1 MNEQNDKKTDRKKD
15 KKKRLC
21 LSILAL
27 IMLLFVPVSAY
38 ASEIKSDGKTTQAM
52 EEENK
57 TVRVGYFPYA
67 NFQEGGYGEH
77 KQGAGYEYLQKISYI
92 TGWKY
97 EYVYGSFK
105 ECLDML
111 ADGEID
117 LLGSVSYTPER
128 AESIDYS
135 TYAEGTERY
144 WLYTREEH
152 ADLADGDLKQMNG
165 CRIGA
170 TDGSYQKEL
179 LGKWLDSNQIQA
191 EVVICKGYDEMIEKL
206 DADELDA
213 LVIPVLSVNS
223 DFIAIANIGASDCY
237 FGVSKSRPDLL
248 KELNSAMEEINNTE
262 TDYSS
267 KLYARY
273 EGKAVINYALN
284 KEEKQWLDAHENTI
298 CVGYLKD
305 NLPFCGEEN
314 GKLTGILGTVLDT
327 VQEKYKITIK
337 VVPCSTGEQMNEALQ
352 SGEIDIAGPIIQD
365 LYTQEQFQVILTDE
379 IFDITPVVI
388 YKGNEY
394 RSSLSTIAATDTSLY
409 SELMVSFLFPDAEIK
424 QYDTQEECLEAVA
437 NGKAG
442 ATVIPSSKIN
452 LLNESPMTKS
462 LSFAEMAKRQ
472 ELALFTTRENRRA
485 ATIINKAIEQSSNVL
500 NGVVLAQNSVSEKK
514 MTLQDVFAEYGGL
527 AVGVS
532 FVIIFVLLLL
542 VYSLSVS
549 RKKQMEALKEAQ
561 DANAA
566 NIAKTTFLNHMSHDI
581 RTPMN
586 AIVGFTDI
594 AMKRKPDK
602 EVENCLKK
610 IRQSS
615 EYLMTLIND
624 VLDISRIE
632 SGKLEYKPVPVD
644 FRNMTDTVLSIA
656 RGYIENRDLNFCVS
670 REELKTPYVMADEL
684 RIREVLLNIISN
696 AVKFTKDGGTISFA
710 AENAPGNDDHHI
722 IIRYRISDTGI
733 GMSEAFQSRI
743 FDEFTQENDGA
754 RTSYKGTGLGMAIA
768 KKYVDLMG
776 GKIEVSSRQGVG
788 STFTVEIPLRIAE
801 QILTEKEEKLRK
813 DMDLHGLHVLL
824 AEDNDLNAEIAVSLL
839 EEQGMIVTR
848 AADGKSA
855 LIQFCN
861 TAPGTFD
868 LILMDIM
875 MPEMNGYETTKAI
888 RNLSNRPDGK
898 EIPIIAM
905 TANAFA
911 EDVQAALDAGMDD
924 HVAKPMDM
932 DILISA
938 IEKCVKR

>member
-1 MNEQNDKKTDRKKD
+1 MNRKIEKQIRKKG
-15 KKKRLC
+15 KKKRFY
-21 LSILAL
+21 LSIFAF
-27 IMLLFVPVSAY
+27 IMLLFVPVFVY
-38 ASEIKSDGKTTQAM
+38 ASEMKSDGKTTQVI

-57 TVRVGYFPYA
+57 TVRVGYFPYS
-67 NFQEGGYGEH
+67 NFQEGSYGEH

-144 WLYTREEH
+144 WIYTREEH
-152 ADLADGDLKQMNG
+152 ANLADGDLKQMNG

-179 LGKWLDSNQIQA
+179 LEKWLDSNQIQA

-213 LVIPVLSVNS
+213 LVIPALSVNS
-223 DFIAIANIGASDCY
+223 DFIAIANIGAGDCY

-248 KELNSAMEEINNTE
+248 KELNATLEEINNTE

-267 KLYARY
+267 KLYASY

-337 VVPCSTGEQMNEALQ
+337 AVPCSTGEQMNEALQ

-532 FVIIFVLLLL
+532 FVIVFVLLLL

-561 DANAA
+561 NANAA
-566 NIAKTTFLNHMSHDI
+566 NIAKTTFLNHMSHDL

-632 SGKLEYKPVPVD
+632 SGKLEYKPVP
-644 FRNMTDTVLSIA
+644 TDLRDMINTVLSIA
-656 RGYIENRDLNFCVS
+656 KGYMENRDLNLYVS
-670 REELKTPYVMADEL
+670 REKLKTPYVMADEL

-696 AVKFTKDGGTISFA
+696 AVKFTKDGGTISFV
-710 AENAPGNDDHHI
+710 AENCPGNDEHHVI
-722 IIRYRISDTGI
+722 VRYRISDTGI
-733 GMSEAFQSRI
+733 GMSEEFQSRI

-776 GKIEVSSRQGVG
+776 GKIEVSSRQGIG

-801 QILTEKEEKLRK
+801 QVLTEKEEKLRK

-855 LIQFCN
+855 LLQFCN

-888 RNLSNRPDGK
+888 RNLSDRPDGK

-911 EDVQAALDAGMDD
+911 EDVQAALKAGMDD
-924 HVAKPMDM
+924 HVAKPIDM
-932 DILISA
+932 SILISVITKY
-938 IEKCVKR
+938 IEQ

>member
-1 MNEQNDKKTDRKKD
+1 MNRKIEKQIRKKS
-15 KKKRLC
+15 KNNRVC
-21 LSILAL
+21 LSIFAFV
-27 IMLLFVPVSAY
+27 MLLFVPFFVY
-38 ASEIKSDGKTTQAM
+38 ASETKSDGNTTQVI

-117 LLGSVSYTPER
+117 ILGNVSYTPER

-135 TYAEGTERY
+135 TYAAGTERY
-144 WLYTREEH
+144 WIYTREDH
-152 ADLADGDLKQMNG
+152 TDLMDGDPKQMNG
-165 CRIGA
+165 CRIGVA
-170 TDGSYQKEL
+170 DGSYQKEL
-179 LGKWLDSNQIQA
+179 LEKWLDSNQIQA
-191 EVVICKGYDEMIEKL
+191 EVVVCKGYDEMIEKL

-298 CVGYLKD
+298 RVGYLKD

-337 VVPCSTGEQMNEALQ
+337 AVPCSTGVEMNEALQ
-352 SGEIDIAGPIIQD
+352 SGKIDIAGPIIQD
-365 LYTQEQFQVILTDE
+365 FYTQEQFQVVLTDA

-388 YKGNEY
+388 YKGKEY
-394 RSSLSTIAATDTSLY
+394 SSSLSTVAVTETSLY
-409 SELMVSFLFPDAEIK
+409 SGLMVSLLFPDAEIK

-437 NGKAG
+437 NGKVG
-442 ATVIPSSKIN
+442 ATVVPSSKIN
-452 LLNESPMTKS
+452 ILNESPLTQS
-462 LSFAEMAKRQ
+462 LSFAEMEKRQ
-472 ELALFTTRENRRA
+472 ELGMFTTRENRRV
-485 ATIINKAIEQSSNVL
+485 ATIINKAIDQSSNIL
-500 NGVVLAQNSVSEKK
+500 NGVVLAQNSVSEKE
-514 MTLQDVFAEYGGL
+514 MTLQDILAEHAGL
-527 AVGVS
+527 VIGVS

-561 DANAA
+561 NANAA
-566 NIAKTTFLNHMSHDI
+566 NIAKTTFLNHMSHDL

-632 SGKLEYKPVPVD
+632 SGKLEYKPVP
-644 FRNMTDTVLSIA
+644 TDLRDMINTVLSIA
-656 RGYIENRDLNFCVS
+656 KGYMENRDLNLYVS
-670 REELKTPYVMADEL
+670 REKLKTPYVMADEL

-710 AENAPGNDDHHI
+710 AENAPGNDENHI
-722 IIRYRISDTGI
+722 IVRYRISDTGI
-733 GMSEAFQSRI
+733 GMSEEFQTRI
-743 FDEFTQENDGA
+743 FDEFSQENNGA

-768 KKYVDLMG
+768 KQYVDLMG

-788 STFTVEIPLRIAE
+788 SAFTVEIPLLIAE
-801 QILTEKEEKLRK
+801 HVLTEEKEKLRK
-813 DMDLHGLHVLL
+813 DIDLHGLHVLL
-824 AEDNDLNAEIAVSLL
+824 AEDNDLNAEIAIALL
-839 EEQGMIVTR
+839 EEKGMIVTR
-848 AADGKSA
+848 TTDGKSA
-855 LIQFCN
+855 LTQFCN
-861 TAPGTFD
+861 TVPGTFD

-888 RNLSNRPDGK
+888 RNLPDRPDGK

-911 EDVQAALDAGMDD
+911 EDVQAALKAGMDD
-924 HVAKPMDM
+924 HVAKPIDM
-932 DILISA
+932 SILISVITKY
-938 IEKCVKR
+938 IEQ

>member
-1 MNEQNDKKTDRKKD
+1 MNRKIEKQIRKKS
-15 KKKRLC
+15 KNNRVC
-21 LSILAL
+21 LSIFAFV
-27 IMLLFVPVSAY
+27 MLLFVPFFVY
-38 ASEIKSDGKTTQAM
+38 ASETKSDGNTTQVI

-67 NFQEGGYGEH
+67 NFQEDGYGEH

-117 LLGSVSYTPER
+117 ILGNVSYTPER

-135 TYAEGTERY
+135 TYVAGTERY
-144 WLYTREEH
+144 WIYTREDH
-152 ADLADGDLKQMNG
+152 TDLTDGDPKQMNG
-165 CRIGA
+165 CRIGVA
-170 TDGSYQKEL
+170 DGSYQKEL
-179 LGKWLDSNQIQA
+179 LEKWLDSNQIQA
-191 EVVICKGYDEMIEKL
+191 EVVVCKGYDEMIEKL

-298 CVGYLKD
+298 RVGYLKD

-314 GKLTGILGTVLDT
+314 GKLTVILGT

-337 VVPCSTGEQMNEALQ
+337 AVPCSTGVEMNEALQ
-352 SGEIDIAGPIIQD
+352 SGKIDIAGPIIQD
-365 LYTQEQFQVILTDE
+365 FYTQEQFQVVLTDA

-388 YKGNEY
+388 YKGKEY
-394 RSSLSTIAATDTSLY
+394 SSSLSTVAVTETSLY
-409 SELMVSFLFPDAEIK
+409 SGLMVSLLFPDAEIK

-437 NGKAG
+437 NGKVG
-442 ATVIPSSKIN
+442 ATVVPSSKIN
-452 LLNESPMTKS
+452 ILNESPLTQS

-472 ELALFTTRENRRA
+472 ELGMFTTRENRRA

-500 NGVVLAQNSVSEKK
+500 NGVVLAQNSVSEKE
-514 MTLQDVFAEYGGL
+514 MTLKDILAEHAGL
-527 AVGVS
+527 VIGVS

-561 DANAA
+561 NANAA
-566 NIAKTTFLNHMSHDI
+566 NIAKTTFLNHMSHDL

-632 SGKLEYKPVPVD
+632 SGKLEYKPVP
-644 FRNMTDTVLSIA
+644 TDLRDMINTVLSIA
-656 RGYIENRDLNFCVS
+656 KGYMENRDLNLYVS
-670 REELKTPYVMADEL
+670 REKLKTPYVMADEL

-710 AENAPGNDDHHI
+710 AENAPGNDENHI
-722 IIRYRISDTGI
+722 IVRYRISDTGI
-733 GMSEAFQSRI
+733 GMSEEFQTRI
-743 FDEFTQENDGA
+743 FDEFSQENGGA
-754 RTSYKGTGLGMAIA
+754 RTSYKGAGLGMAIA
-768 KKYVDLMG
+768 KQYVDLMG
-776 GKIEVSSRQGVG
+776 GKIEVSSRKGIG
-788 STFTVEIPLRIAE
+788 STFTVEIPLLIAE
-801 QILTEKEEKLRK
+801 QILSEKEEKLRK

-824 AEDNDLNAEIAVSLL
+824 AEDNDLNAEIAAALL

-848 AADGKSA
+848 TADGKSA
-855 LIQFCN
+855 LAQFCN

-888 RNLSNRPDGK
+888 RNLSERPDGK

-911 EDVQAALDAGMDD
+911 EDVQAALHAGMDD
-924 HVAKPMDM
+924 HVAKPVDM
-932 DILISA
+932 RILISVITKY
-938 IEKCVKR
+938 IER

>member
-1 MNEQNDKKTDRKKD
+1 MNRKIEKRIRKKS
-15 KKKRLC
+15 KKKRIC
-21 LSILAL
+21 LSVLVL

-52 EEENK
+52 AEENK

-97 EYVYGSFK
+97 EYVYASFK

-111 ADGEID
+111 EDGEID

-128 AESIDYS
+128 AESIDFS
-135 TYAEGTERY
+135 KYAEGTERY
-144 WLYTREEH
+144 WIYTREDH
-152 ADLADGDLKQMNG
+152 TDLTAGDLKQMNG
-165 CRIGA
+165 CRIGVA
-170 TDGSYQKEL
+170 DGSYQKEL
-179 LGKWLDSNQIQA
+179 LEKWLDSNQIQA
-191 EVVICKGYDEMIEKL
+191 EVVVCKGYDEMKEKL
-206 DADELDA
+206 DAEKLDA
-213 LVIPVLSVNS
+213 LVVPALSVNS

-248 KELNSAMEEINNTE
+248 KELNSALEEINNTE

-284 KEEKQWLDAHENTI
+284 KEEKQWLDGHENTI
-298 CVGYLKD
+298 RVGYLKD

-327 VQEKYKITIK
+327 VREKYEITIQA
-337 VVPCSTGEQMNEALQ
+337 VPCSTGEEMNEALG
-352 SGEIDIAGPIIQD
+352 SGKIDIAGPIIQD
-365 LYTQEQFQVILTDE
+365 FYTQEQFQVILTDE

-394 RSSLSTIAATDTSLY
+394 SNSLSVIATTETSLY
-409 SELMVSFLFPDAEIK
+409 SELMVSLLFPDAEMK
-424 QYDTQEECLEAVA
+424 QYDTQQECLEAVA
-437 NGKAG
+437 NGKVG

-452 LLNESPMTKS
+452 LLNESSLTKS

-485 ATIINKAIEQSSNVL
+485 ATIINKAIEQSSNIL
-500 NGVVLAQNSVSEKK
+500 NGVVLAQNSVSEKE
-514 MTLQDVFAEYGGL
+514 MTLQDVLEEYAGL
-527 AVGVS
+527 GIVVS
-532 FVIIFVLLLL
+532 LVIIFVLLLL

-561 DANAA
+561 NANAA

-586 AIVGFTDI
+586 AIVGFTEI

-615 EYLMTLIND
+615 EYLMMLMND

-644 FRNMTDTVLSIA
+644 LRDLLNTVMSIT
-656 RGYIENRDLNFCVS
+656 RGYIENRDLHLYVS
-670 REELKTPYVMADEL
+670 KEELKTPYVMADEL

-696 AVKFTKDGGTISFA
+696 AVKFTKDGGSISFV
-710 AENAPGNDDHHI
+710 AENCPGNDEHHVI
-722 IIRYRISDTGI
+722 VRYRISDTGI
-733 GMSEAFQSRI
+733 GMSEEFLDRI
-743 FDEFTQENDGA
+743 FDEFSQENDGA

-801 QILTEKEEKLRK
+801 HVETEEKEKLKK

-855 LIQFCN
+855 LAQFCH
-861 TAPGTFD
+861 TDPGTFD

-875 MPEMNGYETTKAI
+875 MPEMNGYEATKAI
-888 RNLSNRPDGK
+888 RNLSDRPDGK
-898 EIPIIAM
+898 KIPIIAM

-924 HVAKPMDM
+924 HVAKPVDM
-932 DILISA
+932 EILISV
-938 IEKCVKR
+938 ITKHR